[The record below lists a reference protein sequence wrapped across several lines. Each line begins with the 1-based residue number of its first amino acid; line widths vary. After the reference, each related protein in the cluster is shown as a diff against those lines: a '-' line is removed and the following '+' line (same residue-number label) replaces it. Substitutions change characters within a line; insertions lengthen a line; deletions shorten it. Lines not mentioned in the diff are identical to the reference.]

1 MDNDISNCFKSMSIN
16 NKQCIICNNIF
27 TAPYFYDNNDVLCI
41 ICSNNYN
48 ELMLEDN
55 YDNIEII

>member
-1 MDNDISNCFKSMSIN
+1 MSIN

>member
-1 MDNDISNCFKSMSIN
+1 MKDDISTSFKNMSIN
-16 NKQCIICNNIF
+16 NKHCIICNNIF

-48 ELMLEDN
+48 EFMFEDN
-55 YDNIEII
+55 IDNIQII